1 MCRAFL
7 GGTIMFHELLVLS
20 AAVTLICVYAVV
32 LGWLFALHL
41 HETRAVEP
49 ILSECERDQDEFG

>member
-1 MCRAFL
+1 
-7 GGTIMFHELLVLS
+7 MFHELLVLS